1 MNNDK
6 NVGDNHSASAGE
18 DTSHATKK
26 GEAEPQVTPRD
37 NGGAGKTDSTANN
50 NGAPGGAPEIP
61 QVAGT
66 PAGQQPQSHAQPE
79 DPFDLSRLR
88 LSQDFSSKLGV
99 RKELIA
105 VPVSKRHRQEWFRV
119 HPDPAMRFTTA
130 LLEWKE
136 DGQFYLVDPA
146 VAPELLGEIFLAE
159 LFVTINRNGDLN
171 LWPVKLPGEDGRWHE
186 AHRTAFEAAQFA
198 TAKWVRVVW
207 NKSLGAYD
215 VYTASF
221 TDPQWPQVDL
231 HTLVKTG
238 FKERFIR
245 TLDHPIARSLRGVV

>member
-1 MNNDK
+1 M
-6 NVGDNHSASAGE
+6 NVGP
-18 DTSHATKK
+18 AT
-26 GEAEPQVTPRD
+26 QVTPRD
-37 NGGAGKTDSTANN
+37 DGGAGKTDITTNN
-50 NGAPGGAPEIP
+50 NGASSGAPKNP
-61 QVAGT
+61 QEAEV
-66 PAGQQPQSHAQPE
+66 PAEPQPQSGPATA
-79 DPFDLSRLR
+79 DPFDLSRMR

-130 LLEWKE
+130 LLEWKD

-146 VAPELLGEIFLAE
+146 VAPELVGEIFLAE

-171 LWPVKLPGEDGRWHE
+171 LWPVKLPGEAGRWHE

-198 TAKWVRVVW
+198 ITKWVRVVW

-245 TLDHPIARSLRGVV
+245 TAEHPIARSLRGVI